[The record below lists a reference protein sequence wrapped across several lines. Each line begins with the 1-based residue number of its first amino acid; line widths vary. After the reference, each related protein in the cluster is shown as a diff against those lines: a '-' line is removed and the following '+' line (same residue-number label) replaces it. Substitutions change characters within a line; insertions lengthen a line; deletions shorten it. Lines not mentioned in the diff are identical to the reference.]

1 MMKGYFLFPPK
12 TLFGKPIPKIKI
24 YQFSDLNSA
33 TKEKFVSEVDK
44 IIWQHKL
51 SKETTN
57 LAGTKEVPE
66 IQIFNIYAKE
76 KEVSEIVLK
85 TIDRAIPFPII
96 FQIFSDDKIKIKAA
110 YKRPSDSDKAKWVID
125 KYLETEWFDKNEEQK
140 PLPLGL
146 DLSKVYEQILH
157 DLIPIE
163 INHKEDSSIEDKIS
177 TLQKIQQLEKKY
189 AQLKS
194 KRDKEKQFNKRV
206 ELNDEIRILMNE
218 LNILKGEK

>member
-1 MMKGYFLFPPK
+1 M
-12 TLFGKPIPKIKI
+12 
-24 YQFSDLNSA
+24 
-33 TKEKFVSEVDK
+33 
-44 IIWQHKL
+44 
-51 SKETTN
+51 
-57 LAGTKEVPE
+57 
-66 IQIFNIYAKE
+66 
-76 KEVSEIVLK
+76 
-85 TIDRAIPFPII
+85 
-96 FQIFSDDKIKIKAA
+96 
-110 YKRPSDSDKAKWVID
+110 
-125 KYLETEWFDKNEEQK
+125 
-140 PLPLGL
+140 GL